1 MKIMPRLLLLAIFL
15 SSCGGPEIWIPQGS
29 PRAAVTM
36 AHVQY
41 LESPPQRAHIVI
53 GIITPKIGEYET
65 LAEAVKVIRKEA
77 ANVSYSPIF
86 GVIIPITICAR
97 CGGDSKYCTC
107 AIVTA
112 ARGLPCG
119 IQISGPPQDDRKITS
134 RDRRRIIFIS
144 LGFYW
149 SRRSAAKRKT
159 EGKRVHQTAVWREY
173 SRVELFLKKVLQRM

>member
-1 MKIMPRLLLLAIFL
+1 M
-15 SSCGGPEIWIPQGS
+15 
-29 PRAAVTM
+29 
-36 AHVQY
+36 
-41 LESPPQRAHIVI
+41 
-53 GIITPKIGEYET
+53 T
-65 LAEAVKVIRKEA
+65 LTAS

-134 RDRRRIIFIS
+134 RDTRRIIFIS
-144 LGFYW
+144 LGCYW

-159 EGKRVHQTAVWREY
+159 EGKRVHQTADWRVFQ
-173 SRVELFLKKVLQRM
+173 SRIISEKSVAANVKERNDARPSGFCVSAMRTSSMLSALCVLSLLDGTTSLAQSPTSSLADTDAGDRTEETIAAA